1 MRPPGERGGYQ
12 VPRDVTVLLVDD
24 HTLVRAG
31 LRLVLE
37 SQTGI
42 RVMGEAEDGRQAI
55 DMVEQL
61 HPDVVVMD
69 IAMPHLNGLDATRR
83 IRRRSPTVKVVIL
96 TMHES
101 QQYLLQIV
109 KAGAIGCVLKR
120 SAENELAMA
129 VHAAARGE
137 SYFSPVIAGV
147 MLEDY
152 RMRIG
157 PETGDRMDLLTE
169 REREVLQLVA
179 EGHSNQEVAE
189 YLAISL
195 ETVKVH
201 RAHLREKLDA
211 HDRGDLVKH
220 AIRAGLIAPE

>member
-1 MRPPGERGGYQ
+1 MHE
-12 VPRDVTVLLVDD
+12 DIAVLVVDD

-31 LRLVLE
+31 LRLVLD
-37 SQTGI
+37 SQIGI
-42 RVMGEAEDGRQAI
+42 KVVGEAGDGRQAL
-55 DMVEQL
+55 DLVDRL

-69 IAMPHLNGLDATRR
+69 IAMPHLNGLEATRQ
-83 IRRRSPTVKVVIL
+83 IRRRFPDAKVVIL

-120 SAENELAMA
+120 SAENELVMA
-129 VHAAARGE
+129 VQSAVRGE
-137 SYFSPVIAGV
+137 SYFSPVITSM

-152 RMRIG
+152 RGRLEAG
-157 PETGDRMDLLTE
+157 GDDSIDQLTE

-179 EGHSNQEVAE
+179 EGHSNLEVAE
-189 YLAISL
+189 HLGIAT
-195 ETVKVH
+195 ETVKIH
-201 RAHLREKLDA
+201 RAHLRQKLGA

-220 AIRAGLIAPE
+220 AIRAGMIAPD

>member
-1 MRPPGERGGYQ
+1 
-12 VPRDVTVLLVDD
+12 V
-24 HTLVRAG
+24 
-31 LRLVLE
+31 
-37 SQTGI
+37 
-42 RVMGEAEDGRQAI
+42 
-55 DMVEQL
+55 
-61 HPDVVVMD
+61 
-69 IAMPHLNGLDATRR
+69 
-83 IRRRSPTVKVVIL
+83 
-96 TMHES
+96 
-101 QQYLLQIV
+101 
-109 KAGAIGCVLKR
+109 
-120 SAENELAMA
+120 A

-137 SYFSPVIAGV
+137 SYFSPVIAGM

-189 YLAISL
+189 HLVISV